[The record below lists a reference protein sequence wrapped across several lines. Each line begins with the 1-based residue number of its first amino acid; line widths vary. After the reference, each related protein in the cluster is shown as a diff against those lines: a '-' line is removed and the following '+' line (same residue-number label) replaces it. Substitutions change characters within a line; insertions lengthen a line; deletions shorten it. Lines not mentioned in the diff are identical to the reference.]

1 MSQANKIVS
10 LAVALATP
18 FIGYHYTM
26 SYAWETTHLTCQPR
40 NGFVQCQLVESL
52 RPGKNRRVSIAK
64 TQLSGVIVRER
75 QTRKYPLKQVNLTTI
90 DHKEIPLAT
99 QWNGIANI
107 QLLPQ
112 VDEIA
117 NFIADPQ
124 AQTLDIETHHD
135 FLPVLPILVVLA
147 VVSGSLLKS
156 AWFDAGQFR
165 SHDRSTQNLDN
176 VRTNH

>member
-1 MSQANKIVS
+1 MSQATKIIS
-10 LAVALATP
+10 LAVVLAAP
-18 FIGYHYTM
+18 IAGYHYVT

-40 NGFVQCQLVESL
+40 HGIVQCNLLESL
-52 RPGKNRRVSIAK
+52 KPGKNRRVSIAK
-64 TQLSGVIVRER
+64 TQLSGVIVHER
-75 QTRKYPLKQVNLTTI
+75 QTRKHLLQQINLTTI

-99 QWNGIANI
+99 QWNGIATI
-107 QLLPQ
+107 QLLPH

-135 FLPVLPILVVLA
+135 FLPAMPLLVMLC

-156 AWFDAGQFR
+156 AWFDAG
-165 SHDRSTQNLDN
+165 
-176 VRTNH
+176 